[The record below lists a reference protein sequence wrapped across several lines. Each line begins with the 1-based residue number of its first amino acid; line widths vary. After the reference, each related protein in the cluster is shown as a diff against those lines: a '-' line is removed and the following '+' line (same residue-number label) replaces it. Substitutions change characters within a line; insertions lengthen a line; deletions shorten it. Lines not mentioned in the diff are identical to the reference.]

1 MARPKGIIA
10 GSARCRFNP
19 CFLRKLISRYLR
31 RSQHHHH
38 LAAFHLWH
46 GLNPGGFFHF
56 LTHTL
61 EHLRTKFLVRHLT
74 AAETQSDLHLVTS
87 LDELADI
94 LHFDLIVVFINV
106 RTELDFLNVDNLL
119 LLAGF
124 VGAFLG
130 LILEFTEI
138 QDLANRRVNIRLY
151 FNEVETDLI
160 STLNGFINRDDAEL
174 FAIFINTTDT
184 GCGYGAV
191 NTGA

>member
-19 CFLRKLISRYLR
+19 CFLRKLISYLS

-46 GLNPGGFFHF
+46 GLNRVVSSISS
-56 LTHTL
+56 
-61 EHLRTKFLVRHLT
+61 RTRWST
-74 AAETQSDLHLVTS
+74 CAPSSWCAISSSAETQSDLHLVTS

-106 RTELDFLNVDNLL
+106 RTELISLTSTTFCFLR
-119 LLAGF
+119 F

-130 LILEFTEI
+130 LILEFTETRI
-138 QDLANRRVNIRLY
+138 LQ
-151 FNEVETDLI
+151 TGG
-160 STLNGFINRDDAEL
+160 STFGWTSTRSRP
-174 FAIFINTTDT
+174 T
-184 GCGYGAV
+184 
-191 NTGA
+191 